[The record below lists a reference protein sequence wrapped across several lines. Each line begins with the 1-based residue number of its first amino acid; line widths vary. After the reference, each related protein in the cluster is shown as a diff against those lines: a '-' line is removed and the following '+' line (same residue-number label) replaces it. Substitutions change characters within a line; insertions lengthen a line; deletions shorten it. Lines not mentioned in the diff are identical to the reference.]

1 MHILVVDPNAGFA
14 ALLASELG
22 RLGHEVVT
30 CGEGYQAYQ
39 AAREVSPDLVLV
51 DAALQEPDAYALIRS
66 LRVLSPEVRV
76 VLIAEAGTES
86 GLSDAPVTIQGILP
100 RPFFLPEL
108 PDRILAALSAPLS
121 GPDGVDSVT
130 RASDGSGTGTTAEV
144 AAAGDQGRQV
154 EIAPEAGPRADDRP
168 DLVASGDGQ
177 DASTADAGLKAAP
190 VREATAVGEKSR
202 SISRRAFRLHQGVI
216 ESLMLELV
224 QDLGAAGAL
233 LTGPTGL
240 LTVVGSLT
248 EDEIDAISRAVLQGR
263 QASAEVA
270 RILGHEQVRFE
281 QSTTGDNH
289 MVYAIGVHDAILIL
303 TVKGEAQLGLLRHRA
318 REAAE
323 RIAGL
328 CIARG

>member
-14 ALLASELG
+14 ALLASELE

-30 CGEGYQAYQ
+30 CGEGYEVYQ
-39 AAREVSPDLVLV
+39 AVGGVHPDLALV
-51 DAALQEPDAYALIRS
+51 DAGLQEPDAYALISS
-66 LRVLSPEVRV
+66 LRTLSPEVRV
-76 VLIAEAGTES
+76 LLIAAAGTEP
-86 GLSDAPVTIQGILP
+86 GFGDAPVAIQGILP

-108 PDRILAALSAPLS
+108 PERIAAALSTPLS
-121 GPDGVDSVT
+121 GLDRVGAVG
-130 RASDGSGTGTTAEV
+130 RASDGPSTG
-144 AAAGDQGRQV
+144 AAAADAGAGDRGRQV
-154 EIAPEAGPRADDRP
+154 ESAPAAEPPAGDRL
-168 DLVASGDGQ
+168 DLPASGDEQAVLMSDVGLEVPPMRG
-177 DASTADAGLKAAP
+177 TA
-190 VREATAVGEKSR
+190 ATAESR
-202 SISRRAFRLHQGVI
+202 MVSRRAFRLHQGVI

-224 QDLGAAGAL
+224 QDVGAAGAL
-233 LTGPTGL
+233 LTSPMGL
-240 LTVVGSLT
+240 LTVVGSLA

-289 MVYAIGVHDAILIL
+289 MVYALGVHDAILVL

-328 CIARG
+328 CARRG